1 MFNVIDRADFHFD
14 NNSAPLRKAVQ
25 LVHDDL
31 NEPQIKKT
39 KLWDLLQKQG
49 GKYRGLVDTQ
59 DSLMFNVYTGVQFM
73 SLVPDWKGISTS
85 ILIDTPPGRARSGR
99 PSQRAAFWESM
110 SGKRLSQ
117 GGLIALIWQSGRR
130 ITVHLGIIAGSSK
143 ELADH
148 VRLDGDHVKLRIIFF
163 DSQVELRV
171 LQELRNARSQ
181 NFHTDT
187 KILVESPVMFESIRP
202 FLEALQTEPEDVPFS
217 RYFVHQPPGQLATLD
232 LAPPRY
238 ALLPSFKFQLSSLFD
253 ADAGVDDLTLSV
265 TDGESIQRARTL
277 LREKS
282 RLDPS
287 QADAVVDTL
296 TREVSLIQ
304 G

>member
-1 MFNVIDRADFHFD
+1 M
-14 NNSAPLRKAVQ
+14 Q
-25 LVHDDL
+25 LVNDDL
-31 NEPQIKKT
+31 NEPQIRKT

-49 GKYRGLVDTQ
+49 GKYRGLADTQ
-59 DSLMFNVYTGVQFM
+59 DSLMFNVYTGVQFT

-85 ILIDTPPGRARSGR
+85 LLIDTPPGRARSGQAR
-99 PSQRAAFWESM
+99 QRAAFWESM

-117 GGLIALIWQSGRR
+117 GGLIALVWKSGRR
-130 ITVHLGIIAGSSK
+130 TDVHLGIIASPSK
-143 ELADH
+143 ELTDYALPDAN
-148 VRLDGDHVKLRIIFF
+148 RIKLRIIFF

-171 LQELRNARSQ
+171 LQELRNTRSQ
-181 NFHTDT
+181 NFHNDT
-187 KILVESPVMFESIRP
+187 KILKESPVMFESIRP
-202 FLEALQTEPEDVPFS
+202 FLEALQTEPEDVPFA
-217 RYFVHQPPGQLATLD
+217 RYLVHQLPGQLASVD

-238 ALLPSFKFQLSSLFD
+238 AMLPNFKFQLSSLFD
-253 ADAGVDDLTLSV
+253 KDAGVRDLSLSV
-265 TDGESIQRARTL
+265 TDRESVHRARTL
-277 LREKS
+277 LREQS